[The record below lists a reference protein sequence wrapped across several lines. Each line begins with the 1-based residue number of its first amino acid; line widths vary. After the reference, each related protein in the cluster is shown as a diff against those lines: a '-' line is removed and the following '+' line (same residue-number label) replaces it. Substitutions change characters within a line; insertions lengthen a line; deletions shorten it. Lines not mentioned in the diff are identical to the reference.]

1 MTELGAELWR
11 SPADVNGSVTD
22 EMLRARRA
30 YQDRLA
36 GERVAAAWE
45 RWNAHAAAMVR
56 TAARENPGRR
66 ILVLIGVENTGPLRA
81 TLKDDPGIR
90 LVDVDAWLRAN

>member
-1 MTELGAELWR
+1 
-11 SPADVNGSVTD
+11 
-22 EMLRARRA
+22 MLRARRA
-30 YQDRLA
+30 YHDRLA